1 MESNEIYQCPK
12 TAVIIQPNIHYQI
25 SEPYLDPTHLA
36 FWAVTVSLLSTFNL
50 KLFYIGTEM
59 PMSINDESASSFKFD
74 NESSLIMDMIL
85 EDDEQVYSS
94 NYELPSKFA
103 EYIGTNIL
111 QKPAFAAE
119 KFGMKTHY
127 MKPQNSGSGTINWG
141 PPPPPS

>member
-1 MESNEIYQCPK
+1 
-12 TAVIIQPNIHYQI
+12 
-25 SEPYLDPTHLA
+25 
-36 FWAVTVSLLSTFNL
+36 
-50 KLFYIGTEM
+50 
-59 PMSINDESASSFKFD
+59 MSMTINDESASSFKFD

-85 EDDEQVYSS
+85 EDEEQDYS
-94 NYELPSKFA
+94 ELPSKFA